1 MTVRHKARRV
11 LVTLLAPVLAS
22 ACLGGSRMSSGA
34 SSESVAIAPQLIN
47 ADEIAELIE
56 LEYPAELRAA
66 GVGGTVRLRLFV
78 GVDGLPIEIRL
89 LDSSGRGELD
99 AAAERVA
106 RALRFSPATN
116 HNGDPVRV
124 WASFPITFRTP

>member
-1 MTVRHKARRV
+1 LTVRPKARRV

-22 ACLGGSRMSSGA
+22 ACLGGSRLSSGA

-56 LEYPAELRAA
+56 VEYPTQLRAQ

-106 RALRFSPATN
+106 RALRFSPATDHDGN
-116 HNGDPVRV
+116 PVRV